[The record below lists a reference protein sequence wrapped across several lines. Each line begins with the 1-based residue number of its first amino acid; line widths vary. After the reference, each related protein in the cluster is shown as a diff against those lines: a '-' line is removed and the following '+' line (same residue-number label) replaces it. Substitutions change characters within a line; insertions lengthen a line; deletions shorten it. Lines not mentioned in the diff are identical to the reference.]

1 MVGWSKKN
9 NEEALMT
16 KLKHTSR
23 TTMKINL
30 EILDT
35 LRVATLSF
43 LMSDVLCQMSEVT
56 AKFKART

>member
-1 MVGWSKKN
+1 
-9 NEEALMT
+9 MT